1 MDDCMDALV
10 DGVIDGGKM
19 DGHTMKI
26 WELTSVDGKIGG
38 WMIGG

>member
-1 MDDCMDALV
+1 MDALV